1 MMFGSKN
8 QDGSS
13 NNTVLFGGL
22 SLAAIILAIITSIKV
37 TTWERHE
44 AEYSLRASEQRVV
57 SQEIA
62 TYSLEAA
69 SGNKQA
75 FSQLRDSRERFERLL
90 SEIRDGDAAAKLP
103 PAPQSMRAVLGGM
116 EDAWNELSTNA
127 DGILR
132 NQDAIVSVGEFI
144 EVINETAPE
153 VISQFEVIVDILAQ
167 LEVPQEQ
174 IYIASKQLLLAQ
186 RIQYSVNNV
195 LAGGELSTQ
204 SLDQF
209 ALDSGQF
216 NDVLNGM
223 IEGDENL
230 GIEKVAD
237 EEVQELLQ
245 ETSTLFSSVNNYA
258 EEIILL
264 TPELLPAL
272 DAASL
277 VAGSSDSVNEE
288 ANVLLNEFSKSP
300 GLWKI
305 GAFQVGPAAV
315 TALGALVLIFLALT
329 AWSLISNANRR
340 QRLTAEQNE
349 KNQEAILKLLD
360 EMGDLADG
368 DLTVTATV
376 SEDITGAIADS
387 INYAI
392 EALRS
397 LVTTI
402 NETSVQ
408 VTASAQESRSTA
420 MHLAEASEHQ
430 AEQITSA
437 TEAVV
442 EMSTALE
449 DLSSDAH
456 ESQEIAQRSVDFA
469 GRGNEA
475 VNDTIKGMD
484 NIREQIQETSKR
496 IKRLGESSQQIG
508 EIVELI
514 DDIADQTNILAL
526 NAAMQAAM
534 AGEAGRGFA
543 VVADEV
549 QRLAERSS
557 NATKQIETLVKTI
570 QADTNEAVAS
580 METST
585 TEVVNGAKLAEG
597 AGDALKEI
605 GNVSNYIADITQK
618 MAESAKLQ
626 ADGATQIRTNMG
638 VIKEITIQT
647 REGTNQS
654 AASIDT
660 LAEMSDELS
669 RSVAG
674 FRLPE

>member
-13 NNTVLFGGL
+13 KNTVLFGGL
-22 SLAAIILAIITSIKV
+22 SLATIILAIITSIKV
-37 TTWERHE
+37 TTWEGHE

-69 SGNKQA
+69 AGNKQA
-75 FSQLRDSRERFERLL
+75 FNQLRDSRERFARLMREL
-90 SEIRDGDAAAKLP
+90 KEGDKTVRLP
-103 PAPQSMRAVLGGM
+103 PSPPAMDEALDEM
-116 EDAWNELSTNA
+116 ESKWLELVENA
-127 DGILR
+127 DGILAS
-132 NQDAIVSVGEFI
+132 QDAIVSVGEFI
-144 EVINETAPE
+144 EVINEAAPQI
-153 VISQFEVIVDILAQ
+153 VFQFEEIVDILVQ
-167 LEVPQEQ
+167 LESPQEQ
-174 IYIASKQLLLAQ
+174 IFIASKQLMLAQ

-209 ALDSGQF
+209 SVDSTQF
-216 NDVLNGM
+216 NEVLNGM
-223 IEGDENL
+223 IEGNENL
-230 GIEKVAD
+230 GIQKVAD
-237 EEVQELLQ
+237 EEVQLLLQ
-245 ETSTLFSSVNNYA
+245 ETAALFSSVNAYT

-272 DAASL
+272 EAASL
-277 VAGSSDSVNEE
+277 VASASDRVNEE
-288 ANVLLNEFSKSP
+288 ANVLLSEYAKSP
-300 GLWKI
+300 GLWSI
-305 GAFQVGPAAV
+305 GGLQIGPAAV
-315 TALGALVLIFLALT
+315 TILGALTLVFLALT
-329 AWSLISNANRR
+329 AWSLIANANRR

-376 SEDITGAIADS
+376 TEDITGAIADS

-456 ESQEIAQRSVDFA
+456 ESQEVAQRSVDFA

-475 VNDTIKGMD
+475 VHDTIQGMD

-605 GNVSNYIADITQK
+605 ENVSNYIADITQK
-618 MAESAKLQ
+618 MADSAKLQ

>member
-8 QDGSS
+8 LDGSS

-90 SEIRDGDAAAKLP
+90 SEIKNGDTTAKLP
-103 PAPQSMRAVLGGM
+103 AAPKSMAAVLADM
-116 EDAWNELSTNA
+116 ENAWNDLSENA

-132 NQDAIVSVGEFI
+132 SQDAIVSVGEFI
-144 EVINETAPE
+144 EEINETAPE
-153 VISQFEVIVDILAQ
+153 VISQFEVIVDILTQ

-174 IYIASKQLLLAQ
+174 IFVASKQLLLAQ

-223 IEGDENL
+223 IEGDVNL
-230 GIEKVAD
+230 GIQKVDD
-237 EEVQELLQ
+237 EEIQELLQ
-245 ETSTLFSSVNNYA
+245 ETLAMFSSVSDYA

-277 VAGSSDSVNEE
+277 VASASDKVNDE
-288 ANVLLNEFSKSP
+288 ANVLLREFSKSP

-305 GAFQVGPAAV
+305 GAFQIGPAAV
-315 TALGALVLIFLALT
+315 TSLGALVLIFLALT

-430 AEQITSA
+430 AEQITAA

-475 VNDTIKGMD
+475 VHDTIKGMD

-605 GNVSNYIADITQK
+605 ENVSNYIADITQQ
-618 MAESAKLQ
+618 MADSAKLQ

>member
-13 NNTVLFGGL
+13 KNTVLFGGL

-37 TTWERHE
+37 TTWERYE

-75 FSQLRDSRERFERLL
+75 FSQLKDSRERFARLMREL
-90 SEIRDGDAAAKLP
+90 KQGDETVKLP
-103 PAPQSMRAVLGGM
+103 PSPKAMDEALDEM
-116 EDAWNELSTNA
+116 ESKWLELVENA
-127 DGILR
+127 DVILVS
-132 NQDAIVSVGEFI
+132 QDAIVSVGEFI
-144 EVINETAPE
+144 QLINEIAPE
-153 VISQFEVIVDILAQ
+153 IMSRFEVVSDILVQ
-167 LEVPQEQ
+167 LGSPQEQ
-174 IYIASKQLLLAQ
+174 IFIASRQLMLAQ

-209 ALDSGQF
+209 SIDSAEF
-216 NDVLNGM
+216 NQVLIGM
-223 IEGDENL
+223 LEGDDNM
-230 GIEKVAD
+230 GIKKVAD
-237 EEVQELLQ
+237 EEVQEVLQ
-245 ETSTLFSSVNNYA
+245 EISALFSSVNDYT

-272 DAASL
+272 EAASQI
-277 VAGSSDSVNEE
+277 ANASDRVNEE
-288 ANVLLNEFSKSP
+288 ANSLLREYSKSP
-300 GLWKI
+300 GLWNI
-305 GAFQVGPAAV
+305 AGLQIGPAAV
-315 TALGALVLIFLALT
+315 TFLGALTLIFLALT
-329 AWSLISNANRR
+329 AWSLIANANRR
-340 QRLTAEQNE
+340 QQLTAEQNE

-430 AEQITSA
+430 AEQITAA

-442 EMSTALE
+442 EMSTALK

-456 ESQEIAQRSVDFA
+456 ESQEVAQRSVDFA
-469 GRGNEA
+469 GRGNHA

-605 GNVSNYIADITQK
+605 ENVSNYIADITQK
-618 MAESAKLQ
+618 MADSAKLQ

>member
-1 MMFGSKN
+1 
-8 QDGSS
+8 
-13 NNTVLFGGL
+13 VLFGGL
-22 SLAAIILAIITSIKV
+22 SLATIILAIITSIKV
-37 TTWERHE
+37 TTWEGHE

-69 SGNKQA
+69 AGNKQA
-75 FSQLRDSRERFERLL
+75 FNQLRDSRERFARLMREL
-90 SEIRDGDAAAKLP
+90 KEGDKTVRLP
-103 PAPQSMRAVLGGM
+103 PSPPAMDEALDEM
-116 EDAWNELSTNA
+116 ESKWLELVENA
-127 DGILR
+127 DGILAS
-132 NQDAIVSVGEFI
+132 QDAIVSVGEFI
-144 EVINETAPE
+144 EVINEAAPQI
-153 VISQFEVIVDILAQ
+153 VFQFEEIVDILVQ
-167 LEVPQEQ
+167 LESPQEQ
-174 IYIASKQLLLAQ
+174 IFIASKQLMLAQ

-209 ALDSGQF
+209 SVDSTQF
-216 NDVLNGM
+216 NEVLNGM
-223 IEGDENL
+223 IEGNENL
-230 GIEKVAD
+230 GIQKVAD
-237 EEVQELLQ
+237 EEVQLLLQ
-245 ETSTLFSSVNNYA
+245 ETAALFSSVNAYT

-272 DAASL
+272 EAASL
-277 VAGSSDSVNEE
+277 VASASDRVNEE
-288 ANVLLNEFSKSP
+288 ANVLLSEYAKSP
-300 GLWKI
+300 GLWSI
-305 GAFQVGPAAV
+305 GGLQIGPAAV
-315 TALGALVLIFLALT
+315 TILGALTLVFLALT
-329 AWSLISNANRR
+329 AWSLIANANRR

-376 SEDITGAIADS
+376 TEDITGAIADS

-456 ESQEIAQRSVDFA
+456 ESQEVAQRSVDFA

-475 VNDTIKGMD
+475 VHDTIQGMD

-605 GNVSNYIADITQK
+605 ENVSNYIADITQK
-618 MAESAKLQ
+618 MADSAKLQ

>member
-13 NNTVLFGGL
+13 TNTVLFGGL

-62 TYSLEAA
+62 TYSLEA
-69 SGNKQA
+69 STGNKQA
-75 FSQLRDSRERFERLL
+75 FSQLRDSRERFARLL
-90 SEIRDGDAAAKLP
+90 SEIKDGDAEVRLPASPKAMNAA
-103 PAPQSMRAVLGGM
+103 LGDM
-116 EDAWNELSTNA
+116 ENAWNELSENA

-132 NQDAIVSVGEFI
+132 SQDAIVSVGEFI

-153 VISQFEVIVDILAQ
+153 VVAQFEEIVDILVQ
-167 LEVPQEQ
+167 LEAPQEQ
-174 IYIASKQLLLAQ
+174 IFIASKQLMLAQ

-209 ALDSGQF
+209 SIDSSQF

-223 IEGDENL
+223 IEGNENL
-230 GIEKVAD
+230 GIQKVAD
-237 EEVQELLQ
+237 EEVQGLLK
-245 ETSTLFSSVNNYA
+245 ETAALFSSVNDYA
-258 EEIILL
+258 EEIIVL

-277 VAGSSDSVNEE
+277 VASSSDRVNEE
-288 ANVLLNEFSKSP
+288 ANVLLREYSKSP
-300 GLWKI
+300 GLWSI
-305 GAFQVGPAAV
+305 GAFQIGPATV

-340 QRLTAEQNE
+340 QRQTAEQNE

-376 SEDITGAIADS
+376 TEDITGAIADS

-442 EMSTALE
+442 DMSTALE

-456 ESQEIAQRSVDFA
+456 ESQEVAQRSVDFQ
-469 GRGNEA
+469 
-475 VNDTIKGMD
+475 V
-484 NIREQIQETSKR
+484 
-496 IKRLGESSQQIG
+496 LW
-508 EIVELI
+508 L
-514 DDIADQTNILAL
+514 
-526 NAAMQAAM
+526 
-534 AGEAGRGFA
+534 
-543 VVADEV
+543 
-549 QRLAERSS
+549 
-557 NATKQIETLVKTI
+557 
-570 QADTNEAVAS
+570 
-580 METST
+580 
-585 TEVVNGAKLAEG
+585 
-597 AGDALKEI
+597 
-605 GNVSNYIADITQK
+605 
-618 MAESAKLQ
+618 
-626 ADGATQIRTNMG
+626 
-638 VIKEITIQT
+638 
-647 REGTNQS
+647 
-654 AASIDT
+654 
-660 LAEMSDELS
+660 
-669 RSVAG
+669 
-674 FRLPE
+674 

>member
-1 MMFGSKN
+1 MMFGSNN

-13 NNTVLFGGL
+13 KNTVLFGGL

-37 TTWERHE
+37 TTWERQE

-62 TYSLEAA
+62 TYSLEAS

-75 FSQLRDSRERFERLL
+75 FGQLKDSRERFERLL
-90 SEIRDGDAAAKLP
+90 SEIRGGDETARLPAAP
-103 PAPQSMRAVLGGM
+103 ESMKPVLGDM
-116 EDAWNELSTNA
+116 ESAWFELSENA

-132 NQDAIVSVGEFI
+132 SQDAIVSVGEFI
-144 EVINETAPE
+144 EIINETAPE
-153 VISQFEVIVDILAQ
+153 VVAQFEEIVDILVQ

-174 IYIASKQLLLAQ
+174 IFIASKQLLLAQ
-186 RIQYSVNNV
+186 RIQHSVNNV
-195 LAGGELSTQ
+195 LAGGELSSQ

-209 ALDSGQF
+209 ALDSSQF
-216 NDVLNGM
+216 NDVLNGL

-245 ETSTLFSSVNNYA
+245 ETSALFSSVSEYA
-258 EEIILL
+258 EEIIIL

-277 VAGSSDSVNEE
+277 VADSSDRVNEQ
-288 ANVLLNEFSKSP
+288 ANVLLKEFSKSP
-300 GLWKI
+300 GLWHI
-305 GAFQVGPAAV
+305 GAFQIGPATV
-315 TALGALVLIFLALT
+315 TALGALVLVFLALT
-329 AWSLISNANRR
+329 AWSLISSANRR

-376 SEDITGAIADS
+376 TEDITGAIADS

-442 EMSTALE
+442 DMSTALE
-449 DLSSDAH
+449 DLASDAN
-456 ESQEIAQRSVDFA
+456 ESQDVAQRSVDFA
-469 GRGNEA
+469 GKGNEA

-605 GNVSNYIADITQK
+605 ENVSNYIADITQK
-618 MAESAKLQ
+618 MANSAKLQ

-660 LAEMSDELS
+660 LAEMSDELG

>member
-1 MMFGSKN
+1 MFGSKN

-13 NNTVLFGGL
+13 KNTVLFGAV

-62 TYSLEAA
+62 TYSLEAS

-75 FSQLRDSRERFERLL
+75 FSQLKDSRERFERLL
-90 SEIRDGDAAAKLP
+90 SEIREGDEAARLP
-103 PAPQSMRAVLGGM
+103 AAPESMKPVLDDM
-116 EDAWNELSTNA
+116 ESAWFQLSENA

-132 NQDAIVSVGEFI
+132 SQDAIVSVGEFI
-144 EVINETAPE
+144 EIINETAPE
-153 VISQFEVIVDILAQ
+153 VVAQFEEIVDILVQ

-174 IYIASKQLLLAQ
+174 IFIASKQLMLAQ
-186 RIQYSVNNV
+186 RIQHSVNNV
-195 LAGGELSTQ
+195 LAGGELSSQ

-237 EEVQELLQ
+237 EEIQELLQ
-245 ETSTLFSSVNNYA
+245 ETSALFSSVSDYA
-258 EEIILL
+258 EEIIIL

-277 VAGSSDSVNEE
+277 VADSSDRVNEQ
-288 ANVLLNEFSKSP
+288 ANVTLTEFSKSP
-300 GLWKI
+300 GLWHI
-305 GAFQVGPAAV
+305 GAFQIGATTV

-376 SEDITGAIADS
+376 TEDITGAIADS

-442 EMSTALE
+442 DMSTALE
-449 DLSSDAH
+449 DLSSDAY
-456 ESQEIAQRSVDFA
+456 ESQDVAQRSVDFA
-469 GRGNEA
+469 GKGNEA

-605 GNVSNYIADITQK
+605 ENVSNYIADITQK
-618 MAESAKLQ
+618 MANSAKLQ

-660 LAEMSDELS
+660 LAEMSDELG

>member
-1 MMFGSKN
+1 MFGLKGDSET
-8 QDGSS
+8 S
-13 NNTVLFGGL
+13 NRTIIFGGL
-22 SLAAIILAIITSIKV
+22 SLVAIVLAIVTSIKV
-37 TTWERHE
+37 TTWERQE

-62 TYSLEAA
+62 TYSLEAS
-69 SGNKQA
+69 SGNKLA
-75 FSQLRDSRERFERLL
+75 FSQLKDARNRFAKLMDELKNGDPAVKLPASPGSMQPMLDEMEKTWLEL
-90 SEIRDGDAAAKLP
+90 SE
-103 PAPQSMRAVLGGM
+103 
-116 EDAWNELSTNA
+116 NA
-127 DGILR
+127 DGILKS
-132 NQDAIVSVGEFI
+132 QDAIVSVGEFI
-144 EVINETAPE
+144 QVINETTPDVAGIFEEISDLLVKSE
-153 VISQFEVIVDILAQ
+153 VSREQ
-167 LEVPQEQ
+167 LFT
-174 IYIASKQLLLAQ
+174 ASKQLMLAQ
-186 RIQYSVNNV
+186 RIQNSVNNV
-195 LAGGELSTQ
+195 LAGGELTAQ
-204 SLDQF
+204 ALDQF
-209 ALDSGQF
+209 SVDSAQF
-216 NDVLNGM
+216 RDVLTAM
-223 IEGDENL
+223 LEGDANM
-230 GIEKVAD
+230 GISKVED
-237 EEVQELLQ
+237 EDVEALLT
-245 ETSTLFSSVNNYA
+245 EAAELFSSVNDYA
-258 EEIILL
+258 EEIIVL

-272 DAASL
+272 EAAGQVS
-277 VAGSSDSVNEE
+277 ASSDRVNNM
-288 ANVLLNEFSKSP
+288 ASKLLAAYAKSP

-305 GAFQVGPAAV
+305 GNLQIGPGAV
-315 TALGALVLIFLALT
+315 TLLGAVVLVFLALT
-329 AWSLISNANRR
+329 AWSLISSANER
-340 QRLTAEQNE
+340 QRMTADQNE
-349 KNQEAILKLLD
+349 KNQEAILRLLD

-408 VTASAQESRSTA
+408 VTASAQESRSSA
-420 MHLAEASEHQ
+420 MHLADAAEHQ

-442 EMSTALE
+442 DMSKALE
-449 DLSSDAH
+449 DLASDAS

-469 GRGNEA
+469 GKGSTA
-475 VNDTIKGMD
+475 VSDTIEGMD

-557 NATKQIETLVKTI
+557 NATRQIETLVKTI
-570 QADTNEAVAS
+570 QADTNEAVSS

-605 GNVSNYIADITQK
+605 ENVSSYIADITRK

-647 REGTNQS
+647 KESTNQS
-654 AASIDT
+654 AASIET
-660 LAEMSDELS
+660 LAEMSDQLS
-669 RSVAG
+669 KSVAG
-674 FRLPE
+674 FRLPG

>member
-13 NNTVLFGGL
+13 KNTVLFGAL
-22 SLAAIILAIITSIKV
+22 SLATIILAIITSIKV
-37 TTWERHE
+37 TTWERQE

-62 TYSLEAA
+62 TYSLEAS
-69 SGNKQA
+69 SGNRQA
-75 FSQLRDSRERFERLL
+75 FGQLRDSRERFARLMREL
-90 SEIRDGDAAAKLP
+90 REGDPVANLP
-103 PAPQSMRAVLGGM
+103 SSPKSMNAVLGEM
-116 EDAWNELSTNA
+116 ENAWNELSENA

-132 NQDAIVSVGEFI
+132 SQDAIVSVGEFI
-144 EVINETAPE
+144 EVINDAAPK
-153 VISQFEVIVDILAQ
+153 VVSKFEEIVDVLVQ
-167 LEVPQEQ
+167 LEMPQEQ
-174 IYIASKQLLLAQ
+174 IFIASKQLMLAQ
-186 RIQYSVNNV
+186 RIQHSVNNV
-195 LAGGELSTQ
+195 LAGGELSTRA
-204 SLDQF
+204 LDQF
-209 ALDSGQF
+209 SIDSAQF

-230 GIEKVAD
+230 GILKVAD
-237 EEVQELLQ
+237 QEVQEMLQ
-245 ETSTLFSSVNNYA
+245 ETAGMFSSVKDYA
-258 EEIILL
+258 EEILVL

-272 DAASL
+272 EAASL
-277 VAGSSDSVNEE
+277 VAGASDKVNEE
-288 ANVLLNEFSKSP
+288 ANVLLREYAKSP
-300 GLWKI
+300 GLWSI
-305 GAFQVGPAAV
+305 GAFQIGPATV
-315 TALGALVLIFLALT
+315 TALGALALILLALT
-329 AWSLISNANRR
+329 AWSLIASANHR

-376 SEDITGAIADS
+376 TEDITGAIADS

-430 AEQITSA
+430 AEQITAA

-442 EMSTALE
+442 EMSRALE

-456 ESQEIAQRSVDFA
+456 ESQEVAQRSVEFA
-469 GRGNEA
+469 GKGSQA
-475 VNDTIKGMD
+475 VHDTITGMD

-570 QADTNEAVAS
+570 QADTNEAVSS

-605 GNVSNYIADITQK
+605 ENVSSYIADITQK

-647 REGTNQS
+647 KEGTNQS

>member
-13 NNTVLFGGL
+13 KNTVLFGGL
-22 SLAAIILAIITSIKV
+22 SLAAIILAIVTSIKV
-37 TTWERHE
+37 STWERHE

-75 FSQLRDSRERFERLL
+75 FSQLRDSRERFARLL
-90 SEIRDGDAAAKLP
+90 SEIRNGDPQANLPAAPKA
-103 PAPQSMRAVLGGM
+103 MNAVLDEM
-116 EDAWNELSTNA
+116 ENAWNELSENA

-132 NQDAIVSVGEFI
+132 SQDAIVSVGEFI
-144 EVINETAPE
+144 QVINETAPQ
-153 VISQFEVIVDILAQ
+153 VVAQFNDIVDILVQ

-174 IYIASKQLLLAQ
+174 IFIATKQLMLAQ

-209 ALDSGQF
+209 SIDSAQF

-223 IEGDENL
+223 IKGNENL
-230 GIEKVAD
+230 GVQKVTD
-237 EEVQELLQ
+237 EEVQGLLQ
-245 ETSTLFSSVNNYA
+245 ETAALFSSVNDYA
-258 EEIILL
+258 EEIIVL

-272 DAASL
+272 EAASL
-277 VAGSSDSVNEE
+277 VATSSDKVNEE
-288 ANVLLNEFSKSP
+288 ANVLLKEFSKSP
-300 GLWKI
+300 GLWSI
-305 GAFQVGPAAV
+305 GTFQIGPAAV
-315 TALGALVLIFLALT
+315 TILGALVLIFLALT
-329 AWSLISNANRR
+329 AWSLIASANRR
-340 QRLTAEQNE
+340 QRQTAEQNE

-376 SEDITGAIADS
+376 TEDITGAIADS

-430 AEQITSA
+430 AEQITAA

-442 EMSTALE
+442 DMSTALE

-456 ESQEIAQRSVDFA
+456 ESKEVAQRSVDFA
-469 GRGNEA
+469 GRGAEA
-475 VNDTIKGMD
+475 VHDTIKGMD

-605 GNVSNYIADITQK
+605 ENVSSYITDITQK
-618 MAESAKLQ
+618 MADSAKLQ

-660 LAEMSDELS
+660 LAEMSDQLS

>member
-13 NNTVLFGGL
+13 KNTVLFGGL

-37 TTWERHE
+37 TTWERYE

-75 FSQLRDSRERFERLL
+75 FSQLKDSRERFARLMREL
-90 SEIRDGDAAAKLP
+90 KQGDETVKLP
-103 PAPQSMRAVLGGM
+103 PSPKAMDEALDEM
-116 EDAWNELSTNA
+116 ESKWLELVENA
-127 DGILR
+127 DVILVS
-132 NQDAIVSVGEFI
+132 QDAIVSVGEFI
-144 EVINETAPE
+144 QLINEIAPE
-153 VISQFEVIVDILAQ
+153 IMSRFEVVSDILVQ
-167 LEVPQEQ
+167 LGSPQEQ
-174 IYIASKQLLLAQ
+174 IFIASRQLMLAQ

-209 ALDSGQF
+209 SIDSAEF
-216 NDVLNGM
+216 NQVLIGM
-223 IEGDENL
+223 LEGDDNM
-230 GIEKVAD
+230 GIKKVAD
-237 EEVQELLQ
+237 EEVQEVLQ
-245 ETSTLFSSVNNYA
+245 EISALFSSVNDYT

-272 DAASL
+272 EAASQI
-277 VAGSSDSVNEE
+277 ANASDRVNEE
-288 ANVLLNEFSKSP
+288 ANSLLREYSKSP
-300 GLWKI
+300 GLWNI
-305 GAFQVGPAAV
+305 AGLQIGPAAV
-315 TALGALVLIFLALT
+315 TFLGALTLIFLALT
-329 AWSLISNANRR
+329 AWSLIANANRR
-340 QRLTAEQNE
+340 QQLTAEQNE

-430 AEQITSA
+430 AEQITAA

-442 EMSTALE
+442 EMSTALK

-456 ESQEIAQRSVDFA
+456 ESQEVAQRSVDFA
-469 GRGNEA
+469 GRGNQA

-605 GNVSNYIADITQK
+605 ENVSNYIADITQK
-618 MAESAKLQ
+618 MADSAKLQ

>member
-1 MMFGSKN
+1 MFGSKG
-8 QDGSS
+8 DSETSGR
-13 NNTVLFGGL
+13 TILFGGL
-22 SLAAIILAIITSIKV
+22 SLVAIVLAIITSIKV
-37 TTWERHE
+37 TTWERQE

-62 TYSLEAA
+62 TYSLEAS
-69 SGNKQA
+69 SGNKLA
-75 FSQLRDSRERFERLL
+75 FSQLKDARDRFSKLMDELKNGDPTVKLPASPASMQPLLLEMENTWLEL
-90 SEIRDGDAAAKLP
+90 SE
-103 PAPQSMRAVLGGM
+103 
-116 EDAWNELSTNA
+116 NA
-127 DGILR
+127 DGILKS
-132 NQDAIVSVGEFI
+132 QDAIVSVGEFI
-144 EVINETAPE
+144 EVINDTTPDVAGIFEEITDLLIKSE
-153 VISQFEVIVDILAQ
+153 VSREQ
-167 LEVPQEQ
+167 LF
-174 IYIASKQLLLAQ
+174 IASKQLMLAQ
-186 RIQYSVNNV
+186 RIQNSVNNV
-195 LAGGELSTQ
+195 LAGGELTAQ
-204 SLDQF
+204 ALDQF
-209 ALDSGQF
+209 SIDSAQF
-216 NDVLNGM
+216 QDVLTAM
-223 IEGDENL
+223 LDGDVNM
-230 GIEKVAD
+230 GISRVDDEDVVA
-237 EEVQELLQ
+237 LLT
-245 ETSTLFSSVNNYA
+245 EAAELFSSVNDYA

-272 DAASL
+272 EAAGL
-277 VAGSSDSVNEE
+277 VSSSSDKVNNM
-288 ANVLLNEFSKSP
+288 ASKLLDAYGKSP

-305 GAFQVGPAAV
+305 GNFQIGPGAV
-315 TALGALVLIFLALT
+315 TLLGALVLIFLALS
-329 AWSLISNANRR
+329 AWSLIASANER
-340 QRLTAEQNE
+340 QRMTADQNE
-349 KNQEAILKLLD
+349 KNQEAILRLLD

-408 VTASAQESRSTA
+408 VTASAQESRSSA
-420 MHLAEASEHQ
+420 MHLADAAEHQ

-442 EMSTALE
+442 EMSKALE
-449 DLSSDAH
+449 DLASDAS
-456 ESQEIAQRSVDFA
+456 ESEEIAQRSVEFA
-469 GRGNEA
+469 GKGSTA
-475 VNDTIKGMD
+475 VSDTIQGMD
-484 NIREQIQETSKR
+484 TIREQIQETSKR

-570 QADTNEAVAS
+570 QADTNEAVSS

-605 GNVSNYIADITQK
+605 ENVSNYIADITHK
-618 MAESAKLQ
+618 MADSAKLQ

-647 REGTNQS
+647 KESTNQS
-654 AASIDT
+654 AASIET
-660 LAEMSDELS
+660 LAEMSDQLGT
-669 RSVAG
+669 SVAG
-674 FRLPE
+674 FRLPG